1 MKLPPGLTED
11 DALFI
16 ARNIVAGRWTD
27 AEYYGPGAAEAEAR
41 RAATLAKRKTPILK
55 TPPAPKKSHAPKKRK
70 ALAAIERRI
79 AELRAKLK

>member
-1 MKLPPGLTED
+1 M
-11 DALFI
+11 A
-16 ARNIVAGRWTD
+16 AGRWAD
-27 AEYYGPGAAEAEAR
+27 AEYAGAGKDEAEAR